1 MAPRETVPRVGW
13 WAPAVVSRSCHMPP
27 DRAAVGVGGGRRG
40 EAVVAALAGER
51 NVGGEE
57 SIATERAGGA
67 RADEPGIDAGVVE
80 EVVAPQLA
88 HLLAVADHGE
98 AEGAVR
104 VRLCRLLLLALRL
117 PAAVA

>member
-1 MAPRETVPRVGW
+1 LL
-13 WAPAVVSRSCHMPP
+13 VS
-27 DRAAVGVGGGRRG
+27 
-40 EAVVAALAGER
+40 
-51 NVGGEE
+51 GEE

-67 RADEPGIDAGVVE
+67 RANEPGVDAGAVE
-80 EVVAPQLA
+80 EVVALQLT

-104 VRLCRLLLLALRL
+104 VRLYRLLLLALRL